1 MNKKKG
7 LIIFIVLIG
16 IISISMWLI
25 NKDTSSEKTTESTQ
39 KTNSQVF
46 DAKGNLIKVIGE

>member
-1 MNKKKG
+1 MNKKKC

-25 NKDTSSEKTTESTQ
+25 NKDTSSEETTESTQ